1 MIKKILKLLI
11 ILIISI
17 IIGNTLYGIYKEA
30 KISNAPGNNAK
41 ESEFSIAELMMGK
54 GSENKIKLDTN
65 NSIDENEEKNK
76 INSAEE
82 KLDKEKMEQV
92 NLPTTYKGYVVSA
105 KLYIPKINLNTYV
118 LDDKSDE
125 AMWICPTKYYGPE
138 PNEEG
143 NYCIAAHNY
152 DRKNMFNHI
161 IELEIGDT
169 IYLSDNK
176 NGKVKYEV
184 YDIYKAIPSN
194 TEALLQNTNGKT
206 EITLITCSDYSSK
219 RIIVKCRVWRQV

>member
-17 IIGNTLYGIYKEA
+17 IIENTLHAIYKEA
-30 KISNAPGNNAK
+30 KISDAPGNNAK

-54 GSENKIKLDTN
+54 GSENKI
-65 NSIDENEEKNK
+65 
-76 INSAEE
+76 
-82 KLDKEKMEQV
+82 EQV

-138 PNEEG
+138 PNEVG

-152 DRKNMFNHI
+152 DKENMFNHI

-176 NGKVKYEV
+176 NGTVGYEV
-184 YDIYKAIPSN
+184 YDIYKAIPTN
-194 TEALLQNTNGKT
+194 TEALLQNTNGKA

-219 RIIVKCRVWRQV
+219 RIIVKCRVWGQV

>member
-1 MIKKILKLLI
+1 MINKILKLLI

-30 KISNAPGNNAK
+30 KISNVPGKKSVENG
-41 ESEFSIAELMMGK
+41 FSIAEFMTGK
-54 GSENKIKLDTN
+54 D
-65 NSIDENEEKNK
+65 NEEK
-76 INSAEE
+76 S
-82 KLDKEKMEQV
+82 EQI
-92 NLPTTYKGYVVSA
+92 NLPTTYKGYEVSA
-105 KLYIPKINLNTYV
+105 ELYIPKINLNTYV

-138 PNEEG
+138 PNEVG

-152 DRKNMFNHI
+152 DKENMFNHI

-169 IYLSDNK
+169 IYLSDNR
-176 NGKVKYEV
+176 NGTVAYEV
-184 YDIYKAIPSN
+184 YDIYKAIPTN

-219 RIIVKCRVWRQV
+219 RIIVKARMSVLGTGSFPT

>member
-1 MIKKILKLLI
+1 MINKILKLLI

-17 IIGNTLYGIYKEA
+17 IIGNTLYGIYKEE
-30 KISNAPGNNAK
+30 KISNVPGKKSVENG
-41 ESEFSIAELMMGK
+41 FSIAEFMTGK
-54 GSENKIKLDTN
+54 D
-65 NSIDENEEKNK
+65 NEEK
-76 INSAEE
+76 S
-82 KLDKEKMEQV
+82 EQI
-92 NLPTTYKGYVVSA
+92 NLPTTYKGYEVSA
-105 KLYIPKINLNTYV
+105 ELYIPKINLNTYV

-138 PNEEG
+138 PNEVG

-152 DRKNMFNHI
+152 DKENMFNHI

-194 TEALLQNTNGKT
+194 TEALLQNTSGRT
-206 EITLITCSDYSSK
+206 ELTLITCSDYSSK
-219 RIIVKCRVWRQV
+219 RIIVKAQMSVLGTGSFPT

>member
-1 MIKKILKLLI
+1 MINKILKLLI

-30 KISNAPGNNAK
+30 KISNVPGKKSVENG
-41 ESEFSIAELMMGK
+41 FSIAEFMTGK
-54 GSENKIKLDTN
+54 D
-65 NSIDENEEKNK
+65 NEEK
-76 INSAEE
+76 S
-82 KLDKEKMEQV
+82 EQI
-92 NLPTTYKGYVVSA
+92 NLPTTYKGYEVSA
-105 KLYIPKINLNTYV
+105 QLYIPKINLNTYV

-138 PNEEG
+138 PNEVG

-152 DRKNMFNHI
+152 DKENMFNHI

-194 TEALLQNTNGKT
+194 TEALLQNTSGRT
-206 EITLITCSDYSSK
+206 ELTLITCSDYSSK
-219 RIIVKCRVWRQV
+219 RIIVKAQMSVLGTGSFPT

>member
-1 MIKKILKLLI
+1 MIKKVLKLLI

-30 KISNAPGNNAK
+30 KISDAPGNNAK

-54 GSENKIKLDTN
+54 GSENKI
-65 NSIDENEEKNK
+65 
-76 INSAEE
+76 
-82 KLDKEKMEQV
+82 EQV

-138 PNEEG
+138 PNEVG

-152 DRKNMFNHI
+152 DKENMFNHI

-176 NGKVKYEV
+176 NGTVGYEV
-184 YDIYKAIPSN
+184 YDIYKAIPTN
-194 TEALLQNTNGKT
+194 TEALLQNTNGKA

-219 RIIVKCRVWRQV
+219 RIIVKCRVWGQV

>member
-1 MIKKILKLLI
+1 MINKILKLLI

-30 KISNAPGNNAK
+30 KISNVPGKKSVENG
-41 ESEFSIAELMMGK
+41 FSIAEFMTGK
-54 GSENKIKLDTN
+54 D
-65 NSIDENEEKNK
+65 NEEK
-76 INSAEE
+76 S
-82 KLDKEKMEQV
+82 EQI
-92 NLPTTYKGYVVSA
+92 NLPTTYKGYEVSA
-105 KLYIPKINLNTYV
+105 ELYIPKINLNTYV

-138 PNEEG
+138 PNEVG

-152 DRKNMFNHI
+152 DKENMFNHI

-176 NGKVKYEV
+176 NGKVKYEI

-219 RIIVKCRVWRQV
+219 RIIVKCRVWGQV